1 MIQHIHAPV
10 IEKEIINLK
19 AGDIVQLSGIIITGR
34 DAAHE
39 RLVNMINQGQY
50 LPISLKNE
58 IIYYTGP
65 CPAKPGQ
72 VIGPCGPT
80 TSSRMDAYAPRLL
93 DLGLK
98 GIIGKGERSESVI
111 KSIIENKAV
120 YFAATGGAGALIST
134 CIKKAQVIAF
144 ADLGP
149 EAIYRLEVKNFPLI
163 VAIDAQGNNLYNS
176 KNTVK

>member
-1 MIQHIHAPV
+1 MIQHIHAPA

-19 AGDIVQLSGIIITGR
+19 AGDIVQLSGTIITGR

-39 RLVNMINQGQY
+39 RLVNMVNRGEN
-50 LPISLKNE
+50 LPILLKNE

-80 TSSRMDAYAPRLL
+80 TSSRMDTYAPRLL

-98 GIIGKGERSESVI
+98 GMIGKGERSEGVI
-111 KSIIENKAV
+111 ESIIKNKAV
-120 YFAATGGAGALIST
+120 YFAATGGAGALITT

-149 EAIYRLEVKNFPLI
+149 EAIYRLEVEKFPLI
-163 VAIDAQGNNLYNS
+163 VAIDAQGNSLYNF
-176 KNTVK
+176 KNTIK